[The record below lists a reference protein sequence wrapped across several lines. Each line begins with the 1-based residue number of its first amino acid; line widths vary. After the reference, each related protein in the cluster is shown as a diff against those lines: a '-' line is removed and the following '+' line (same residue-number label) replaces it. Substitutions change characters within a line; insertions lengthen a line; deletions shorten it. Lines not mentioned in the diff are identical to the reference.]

1 MAETHTF
8 DNTTESEVLTAE
20 EQDSLAV
27 GQELKEQQESLLA
40 GKYKNAEELENAYL
54 ELQKKLGEGGNEEAA
69 EEAKAEEPEAESDS
83 VVDMLT
89 SASLEYAEKGEMS
102 KETFDSLKELSSE
115 DLLNAYVNM
124 QQNAAPTQQ
133 SADLSDSD
141 VSDLKASVGGEE
153 AYNQITD
160 WASQSLSDAELDAF
174 NLTVENGSKEQIK
187 MLMAGLQARYQSENG
202 YEGRQLQ
209 GKPPSNSRDVFR
221 SQQEVVE
228 AIADPRYDRDP
239 AYRNDVLEKLE
250 RSDVSF
256 R

>member
-1 MAETHTF
+1 M
-8 DNTTESEVLTAE
+8 
-20 EQDSLAV
+20 
-27 GQELKEQQESLLA
+27 
-40 GKYKNAEELENAYL
+40 
-54 ELQKKLGEGGNEEAA
+54 
-69 EEAKAEEPEAESDS
+69 
-83 VVDMLT
+83 
-89 SASLEYAEKGEMS
+89 
-102 KETFDSLKELSSE
+102 
-115 DLLNAYVNM
+115 
-124 QQNAAPTQQ
+124 
-133 SADLSDSD
+133 
-141 VSDLKASVGGEE
+141 
-153 AYNQITD
+153 
-160 WASQSLSDAELDAF
+160 
-174 NLTVENGSKEQIK
+174 SKEQIK